1 MTHDAANHLASA
13 HVSGNAG
20 PIALENTSSI
30 QPNRAVALAL
40 SALSPTA
47 PLDHTRAP
55 PHASVANHITLGAC
69 VIRRSPGFFFTR
81 LAVVSPSS
89 FAPSLVPPSRVVV
102 RAALCFVVVCLAVV
116 VAFDPDRA
124 RAFAP
129 VVMLPVRRRTR
140 GRADV
145 PVGWMDG
152 SMSRTDG
159 WIWLDGWMDGCP
171 GRMDVPMDGD
181 RRDARDG
188 RDARDASTPARCVDA
203 RAMRLASASTRVALR
218 SPAFGARRRHRASL
232 AQASMRVAPPNG
244 GRYACGA
251 RTAFARSAS
260 ASATHDDASRAHVER
275 FERLER
281 ARLDA
286 VGGAR
291 GRDEGGG
298 ARIAIRSASFRHGAT
313 RRRGTNARG
322 DEDDERGDDED
333 DARGTFGTRG
343 GNGSDGDDDERAS
356 LDGTG
361 RGPIETPSARAER
374 LEAELRSE
382 ATTSSYDEDADEAL
396 EDIDDD
402 DDDDDDD
409 ASYRTP

>member
-1 MTHDAANHLASA
+1 
-13 HVSGNAG
+13 
-20 PIALENTSSI
+20 
-30 QPNRAVALAL
+30 
-40 SALSPTA
+40 
-47 PLDHTRAP
+47 
-55 PHASVANHITLGAC
+55 
-69 VIRRSPGFFFTR
+69 
-81 LAVVSPSS
+81 
-89 FAPSLVPPSRVVV
+89 
-102 RAALCFVVVCLAVV
+102 
-116 VAFDPDRA
+116 
-124 RAFAP
+124 
-129 VVMLPVRRRTR
+129 
-140 GRADV
+140 
-145 PVGWMDG
+145 
-152 SMSRTDG
+152 MSRMDG
-159 WIWLDGWMDGCP
+159 WIWLDGWMD
-171 GRMDVPMDGD
+171 VPVGWMS
-181 RRDARDG
+181 RWMATDG

-402 DDDDDDD
+402 DDDD

>member
-1 MTHDAANHLASA
+1 
-13 HVSGNAG
+13 
-20 PIALENTSSI
+20 
-30 QPNRAVALAL
+30 
-40 SALSPTA
+40 
-47 PLDHTRAP
+47 
-55 PHASVANHITLGAC
+55 
-69 VIRRSPGFFFTR
+69 
-81 LAVVSPSS
+81 
-89 FAPSLVPPSRVVV
+89 
-102 RAALCFVVVCLAVV
+102 
-116 VAFDPDRA
+116 
-124 RAFAP
+124 
-129 VVMLPVRRRTR
+129 
-140 GRADV
+140 
-145 PVGWMDG
+145 
-152 SMSRTDG
+152 
-159 WIWLDGWMDGCP
+159 
-171 GRMDVPMDGD
+171 
-181 RRDARDG
+181 
-188 RDARDASTPARCVDA
+188 
-203 RAMRLASASTRVALR
+203 
-218 SPAFGARRRHRASL
+218 
-232 AQASMRVAPPNG
+232 MRVAPPNG

-402 DDDDDDD
+402 DDDDDD

>member
-129 VVMLPVRRRTR
+129 VVMLPVRRRTH

-159 WIWLDGWMDGCP
+159 WIWLDGWTSRSDGSMS
-171 GRMDVPMDGD
+171 RWMDVPMD
-181 RRDARDG
+181 

-402 DDDDDDD
+402 DD

>member
-1 MTHDAANHLASA
+1 
-13 HVSGNAG
+13 
-20 PIALENTSSI
+20 
-30 QPNRAVALAL
+30 
-40 SALSPTA
+40 
-47 PLDHTRAP
+47 
-55 PHASVANHITLGAC
+55 
-69 VIRRSPGFFFTR
+69 
-81 LAVVSPSS
+81 
-89 FAPSLVPPSRVVV
+89 
-102 RAALCFVVVCLAVV
+102 
-116 VAFDPDRA
+116 
-124 RAFAP
+124 
-129 VVMLPVRRRTR
+129 
-140 GRADV
+140 
-145 PVGWMDG
+145 
-152 SMSRTDG
+152 
-159 WIWLDGWMDGCP
+159 
-171 GRMDVPMDGD
+171 MDVPMDGD
-181 RRDARDG
+181 RRDARDASTPAT
-188 RDARDASTPARCVDA
+188 RRRPRDASTPARCVDA

-322 DEDDERGDDED
+322 DEDDED

-402 DDDDDDD
+402 DD

>member
-159 WIWLDGWMDGCP
+159 WIWLDGWTSRSDGSMS
-171 GRMDVPMDGD
+171 RWMDVPMD
-181 RRDARDG
+181 

-402 DDDDDDD
+402 DDD

>member
-1 MTHDAANHLASA
+1 
-13 HVSGNAG
+13 
-20 PIALENTSSI
+20 
-30 QPNRAVALAL
+30 
-40 SALSPTA
+40 
-47 PLDHTRAP
+47 
-55 PHASVANHITLGAC
+55 
-69 VIRRSPGFFFTR
+69 
-81 LAVVSPSS
+81 
-89 FAPSLVPPSRVVV
+89 
-102 RAALCFVVVCLAVV
+102 
-116 VAFDPDRA
+116 
-124 RAFAP
+124 
-129 VVMLPVRRRTR
+129 
-140 GRADV
+140 
-145 PVGWMDG
+145 
-152 SMSRTDG
+152 
-159 WIWLDGWMDGCP
+159 
-171 GRMDVPMDGD
+171 
-181 RRDARDG
+181 
-188 RDARDASTPARCVDA
+188 
-203 RAMRLASASTRVALR
+203 
-218 SPAFGARRRHRASL
+218 
-232 AQASMRVAPPNG
+232 
-244 GRYACGA
+244 
-251 RTAFARSAS
+251 
-260 ASATHDDASRAHVER
+260 
-275 FERLER
+275 
-281 ARLDA
+281 LDA

-402 DDDDDDD
+402 DDD

>member
-1 MTHDAANHLASA
+1 MA
-13 HVSGNAG
+13 
-20 PIALENTSSI
+20 TS
-30 QPNRAVALAL
+30 V
-40 SALSPTA
+40 
-47 PLDHTRAP
+47 
-55 PHASVANHITLGAC
+55 
-69 VIRRSPGFFFTR
+69 F
-81 LAVVSPSS
+81 
-89 FAPSLVPPSRVVV
+89 
-102 RAALCFVVVCLAVV
+102 
-116 VAFDPDRA
+116 
-124 RAFAP
+124 
-129 VVMLPVRRRTR
+129 
-140 GRADV
+140 
-145 PVGWMDG
+145 
-152 SMSRTDG
+152 
-159 WIWLDGWMDGCP
+159 
-171 GRMDVPMDGD
+171 
-181 RRDARDG
+181 ARDG

-203 RAMRLASASTRVALR
+203 RAMRLASASTLGVLESGIGSFLIPYHSTRVALR
-218 SPAFGARRRHRASL
+218 SRAFGARRRHRASL

-343 GNGSDGDDDERAS
+343 GNGSNGDDDERAS

-409 ASYRTP
+409 DASYRTP

>member
-1 MTHDAANHLASA
+1 MD
-13 HVSGNAG
+13 
-20 PIALENTSSI
+20 
-30 QPNRAVALAL
+30 
-40 SALSPTA
+40 
-47 PLDHTRAP
+47 
-55 PHASVANHITLGAC
+55 
-69 VIRRSPGFFFTR
+69 
-81 LAVVSPSS
+81 
-89 FAPSLVPPSRVVV
+89 
-102 RAALCFVVVCLAVV
+102 
-116 VAFDPDRA
+116 
-124 RAFAP
+124 
-129 VVMLPVRRRTR
+129 M
-140 GRADV
+140 
-145 PVGWMDG
+145 VGWMDG
-152 SMSRTDG
+152 R
-159 WIWLDGWMDGCP
+159 P

-181 RRDARDG
+181 RRDARD
-188 RDARDASTPARCVDA
+188 ASTDARCVDA

-409 ASYRTP
+409 DASYRTP

>member
-1 MTHDAANHLASA
+1 MD
-13 HVSGNAG
+13 GW
-20 PIALENTSSI
+20 I
-30 QPNRAVALAL
+30 
-40 SALSPTA
+40 
-47 PLDHTRAP
+47 
-55 PHASVANHITLGAC
+55 
-69 VIRRSPGFFFTR
+69 
-81 LAVVSPSS
+81 
-89 FAPSLVPPSRVVV
+89 
-102 RAALCFVVVCLAVV
+102 
-116 VAFDPDRA
+116 
-124 RAFAP
+124 
-129 VVMLPVRRRTR
+129 
-140 GRADV
+140 DV
-145 PVGWMDG
+145 PVGWM
-152 SMSRTDG
+152 SRWMATDATRA
-159 WIWLDGWMDGCP
+159 M
-171 GRMDVPMDGD
+171 
-181 RRDARDG
+181 RRRP
-188 RDARDASTPARCVDA
+188 RDASTPARCVDA

-402 DDDDDDD
+402 DDDDDD

>member
-1 MTHDAANHLASA
+1 MD
-13 HVSGNAG
+13 GW
-20 PIALENTSSI
+20 I
-30 QPNRAVALAL
+30 
-40 SALSPTA
+40 
-47 PLDHTRAP
+47 
-55 PHASVANHITLGAC
+55 
-69 VIRRSPGFFFTR
+69 
-81 LAVVSPSS
+81 
-89 FAPSLVPPSRVVV
+89 
-102 RAALCFVVVCLAVV
+102 
-116 VAFDPDRA
+116 
-124 RAFAP
+124 
-129 VVMLPVRRRTR
+129 
-140 GRADV
+140 DV
-145 PVGWMDG
+145 PVGWLDMD
-152 SMSRTDG
+152 
-159 WIWLDGWMDGCP
+159 DGWMDGRP
-171 GRMDVPMDGD
+171 GRMDVAMDGD

-402 DDDDDDD
+402 DDDDD